1 MARRLAIAL
10 AAGLLLGGC
19 CHNGFGNSAP
29 DSSALARFRSMAKPH
44 YVKRLKT
51 RSTNDGTVATKDILP
66 SQDELSESANN
77 ELRKKLVIC
86 HGCENLVPT
95 DQPDSIWP
103 KSSSGLTVDQLSGLF
118 PARSAS
124 GEGSP

>member
-10 AAGLLLGGC
+10 AIGLSLGGC
-19 CHNGFGNSAP
+19 CHNGFGSSVP
-29 DSSALARFRSMAKPH
+29 DSIALARFRSMAKPH

-51 RSTNDGTVATKDILP
+51 RSINDSTVTSKDILP

-86 HGCENLVPT
+86 QGCENLAPT
-95 DQPDSIWP
+95 DRPDSIWP
-103 KSSSGLTVDQLSGLF
+103 KSSSGLTVDQLSGLL
-118 PARSAS
+118 PAQSAL
-124 GEGSP
+124 GEGTR